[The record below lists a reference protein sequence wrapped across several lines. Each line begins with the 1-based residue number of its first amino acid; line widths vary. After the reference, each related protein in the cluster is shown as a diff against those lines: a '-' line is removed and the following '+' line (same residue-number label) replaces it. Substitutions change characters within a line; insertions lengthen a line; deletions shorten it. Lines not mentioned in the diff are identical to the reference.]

1 MADFKEYRPKA
12 DAGENLSVT
21 VMIPDTATGG
31 KQLQISSWP
40 YTPKSAD
47 EDAALDTHPLL
58 TNQPAPSTA
67 SSTAGAKK
75 GDS

>member
-12 DAGENLSVT
+12 DAGENLTVT

-31 KQLQISSWP
+31 KQLNISSWP
-40 YTPKSAD
+40 YAPKNAD

-58 TNQPAPSTA
+58 TNQPAPTPSGAST
-67 SSTAGAKK
+67 KK